1 MTFGH
6 LFALVLLIDLLIC
19 VVLRA
24 LFDVFEVVAMQD
36 RNRVLL
42 GLAYEVMNAVG
53 VLQLLDT
60 RRV

>member
-53 VLQLLDT
+53 VLQFLDT

>member
-6 LFALVLLIDLLIC
+6 LFALVLLIHLLIC

-42 GLAYEVMNAVG
+42 GLTYEVMNAVR